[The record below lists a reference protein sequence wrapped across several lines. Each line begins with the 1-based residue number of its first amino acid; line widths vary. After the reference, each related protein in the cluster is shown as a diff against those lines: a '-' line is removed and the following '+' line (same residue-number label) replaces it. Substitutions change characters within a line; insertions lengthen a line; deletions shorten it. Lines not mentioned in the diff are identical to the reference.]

1 MKNILFATMILWFGS
16 CSTAPVLNTES
27 ERLQSLDINRVN
39 EIFRI
44 QSIAAKDIW
53 PGFEKAKFRFIL
65 VGQKYQWAVNVDPM
79 PSYYKALPI
88 PESLNKEITSLG
100 VTEKYRDEFGIKQS
114 DAPEILYNSYSKEM
128 TDLHFKHSIY
138 LVKTLDE
145 YHRMGDKQDV
155 EEWVHISL
163 HELFHTFQDQY
174 INYTPELLKAI
185 IIPLKKSI
193 TKDAEH
199 TELLKPE
206 VELLA
211 KAACSESLKEI
222 KMHLKTALQLRQK
235 RWAFIEKKYSLKPE
249 RWERFDSW
257 AEGTAH
263 YVEHMI
269 MSKMSLYKNDTLLVR
284 DPFFSKF
291 NEYTE
296 ENKTNWCS
304 RIASNKKKSYW
315 YSLGFSYALILDRL
329 MPDWKSKGF
338 DNELFFDAFFK
349 KLNII

>member
-1 MKNILFATMILWFGS
+1 MMLCLGS
-16 CSTAPVLNTES
+16 CSTAPVASTEP
-27 ERLQSLDINRVN
+27 EQLQALDINRIN

-44 QSIAAKDIW
+44 QSIAANDVW
-53 PGFEKAKFRFIL
+53 PGFGKAKFRFIL
-65 VGQKYQWAVNVDPM
+65 VGQKYQWAINVDPM
-79 PSYYKALPI
+79 PTYYKTLPI
-88 PESLNKEITSLG
+88 PDSLNKEITSLG
-100 VTEKYRDEFGIKQS
+100 VTEKYRDEFGTKQIES
-114 DAPEILYNSYSKEM
+114 PEILYNSYSKEM

-145 YHRMGDKQDV
+145 YHRIGDKQDA

-174 INYTPELLKAI
+174 VNYTPELLKSI
-185 IIPLKKSI
+185 TIPLKKNI

-199 TELLKPE
+199 TEMLSPE

-211 KAACSESLKEI
+211 KSACSASKKNAKKYLKS
-222 KMHLKTALQLRQK
+222 ALQLRQK
-235 RWAFIEKKYSLKPE
+235 RWKFIEKKHAINPV
-249 RWERFDSW
+249 RWERFDTW

-269 MSKMSLYKNDTLLVR
+269 MSKMSLYKNDTLLAR

-296 ENKTNWCS
+296 ENRSNWCA
-304 RIASNKKKSYW
+304 RIASNKKRSYW
-315 YSLGFSYALILDRL
+315 YSLGFAYSLILDKL
-329 MPDWKSKGF
+329 MPDWKTKGF

-349 KLNII
+349 KLNLI